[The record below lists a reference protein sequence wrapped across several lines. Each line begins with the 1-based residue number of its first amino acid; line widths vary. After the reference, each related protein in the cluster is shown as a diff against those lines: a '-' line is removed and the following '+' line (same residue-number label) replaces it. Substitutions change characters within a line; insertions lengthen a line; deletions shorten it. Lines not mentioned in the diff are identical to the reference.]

1 MCRRDVLLLVSALKL
16 IAEIAL
22 MALLGQWLLGLL
34 AGSKRDSNLFYKL
47 LQVLTQPFIRLARL
61 LSPRIVLDRHMPI
74 VAFLLLAFG
83 WLAATVAKINICLQ
97 IGVEACK

>member
-1 MCRRDVLLLVSALKL
+1 MLLFVSSLKL

-34 AGSKRDSNLFYKL
+34 AGAKRDSNFFYKL
-47 LQVLTQPFIRLARL
+47 LQILTQPFIRLARFI
-61 LSPRIVLDRHMPI
+61 SPRIVIDRHIPL

-83 WLAATVAKINICLQ
+83 WLVATISKINLCLQ